1 MQFNPQALEH
11 KRRHLDAILAD
22 RPRLARVVAT
32 LVADASPEITPIAR
46 PWEPGGGASLFKV
59 TTGSASYF
67 LKVKHLAVTV
77 ESKLESEPAFSREP
91 SLRNEHRFLQRLAGL
106 PFVPAVH
113 GYVEE
118 GDHAFLLLEW
128 LAPFESTVADLG
140 AGALVD
146 AFAGIEAAA
155 RALYE
160 RGIVHTDLHEKNL
173 LLRDG
178 VPVLADFEEA
188 RDLVQTEPFARS
200 LDVVGKT
207 ANGDVGEMPSDEGR
221 LGGLTCLE
229 RLRAVFVALVQ
240 ARLEALIAS
249 CNFDSSCPF
258 LTALDHGKDERVY
271 QSIQIPGLAIAGQ
284 RPVDDPRIPVIAAVA
299 AKLFDGPYT
308 HLDVGSNVGMF
319 NIALAR
325 QPQVRRSIGVEAYD
339 KYVELSRALAF
350 VAGVANVAFHCAVGG
365 EDSIAER
372 VQGERVDLVTIYSMY
387 HHIRNKQRFL
397 ADLATLAPS
406 YVMLEMA
413 SQPECYEGRSWRSEV
428 EVIRRELGMP
438 FAEVLGQSADYQRPI
453 VLLAKQAIPAD
464 LLAPPRPA
472 APPARPAAPALAAS
486 PALVGARR
494 PAQAGPRSGPHVT
507 IVLPVYNHRNLLPGA
522 IASVLAQTY
531 TDFELVVVNDGSTD
545 GTREYLDGLTDP
557 RIVVVHQENQ
567 RLPGALNTGFARARG
582 ELLTWTSAD
591 NTCAPMFL
599 EALVGALDRFPEAGF
614 AYSAFAWIDARDR
627 ITGIHRDQEVTVR
640 SLLKQNPGIAAF
652 LYRRE
657 CQDAVGMYD
666 PALEGAEDWD
676 MWLRIVERYPAVYVP
691 EILYY
696 YRLHDDSMTATKRDR
711 IAQASRAVV
720 ANALAR
726 RGGTLDM
733 HELFP
738 ALPECRDRAEAE
750 FWACLDFGTA
760 LLQSPWA
767 PADLAVSFLDA
778 ACSIQREA
786 IALANFAIACG
797 RTGRWDEMRRS
808 LEPLRSTAQADLRR
822 LVLALE
828 TAAKHGRADAVAT
841 ISPSTFNHAGIE
853 LFERERDA
861 RRVYSLTEQEGAN
874 AAVSAP
880 PAPRRDTAPAPRPAT
895 APASRAAAAPAV
907 PPAPARGTAAS
918 VPPPASVAAPRA
930 PMVSVIV
937 PTLDRPEMLRQA
949 IESILQQTYRD
960 FEIIVVNDGGADVSA
975 LVRSLDTDGRISYVR
990 HPVNRNLAAARNS
1003 GIGVARGK
1011 YIAYLDDDDRFYPEH
1026 LETLV
1031 AFLEQG
1037 SHRAA
1042 YTDALRVTQTRR
1054 DDRYVTAARDRP
1066 YSNDFDR
1073 DRLLVLNTFPVLCMM
1088 HDRACVEAVGGF
1100 DEALTSH
1107 EDWDLWVRM
1116 SARFPFK
1123 HLATITAEF
1132 TYRVDGSSMTSGTRP
1147 DFLRTAEIVY
1157 QKSAADV
1164 AGRPDIQQAREQ
1176 FLSALRAQIGVAPP
1190 APAPAS
1196 VVQPTAHTTGG
1207 AGEFDCSIVIP
1218 LFNRAELT
1226 EQCLVNLAEVTER
1239 TRFEVVLVDNASS
1252 DRTAEVLASLSGDV
1266 QIIRNTENRG
1276 FAAACNQGARAA
1288 RGRHVVFLNND
1299 TIPLRGWLEPLLA
1312 ELDGDPRVAV
1322 VGSKLLFAD
1331 GTVQHAGVIFTR
1343 EIPIPYHVFYR
1354 SGADA
1359 PAVNRRR
1366 EIHCVTAACMA
1377 VRRATFEA
1385 LGGFDEGFVN
1395 GYEDVD
1401 FCLRVR
1407 QRGDKVVYQP
1417 ASALYHLESQTPGRK
1432 DHDDANGRR
1441 LLQRWGGLWW
1451 KIGDEDTVLVPE
1463 GLAARTAENGGKIL
1477 APIADAGERRRWEAV
1492 RALQAALLADDPS
1505 GARRLLAESEW
1516 PDDAGVRRW
1525 LEQVRAQLGTAGS
1538 RPDERAERPPAF
1550 A

>member
-1 MQFNPQALEH
+1 MQFNPQALES
-11 KRRHLDAILAD
+11 KQRHLDAILGD
-22 RPRLARVVAT
+22 RARLTRVVGT
-32 LVADASPEITPIAR
+32 LVGDASCEIAPLAR

-59 TTGSASYF
+59 TTAAASYF

-128 LAPFESTVADLG
+128 LTPFEGTVASLS

-146 AFAGIEAAA
+146 AFARIETAA

-173 LLRDG
+173 LFRGD

-188 RDLVQTEPFARS
+188 RDLVQTEPFPQS

-207 ANGDVGEMPSDEGR
+207 ANGDVGEMPAGDGR
-221 LGGLTCLE
+221 LGGLTCLT

-240 ARLEALIAS
+240 ARLEPLIAS

-284 RPVDDPRIPVIAAVA
+284 RPADDPRIPLIARVA
-299 AKLFDGPYT
+299 ATLFDGPYT

-325 QPQVRRSIGVEAYD
+325 QPQVCRSIGVEAYD
-339 KYVELSRALAF
+339 KYVELSKALAF
-350 VAGVANVAFHCAVGG
+350 VAGVENVEFHCAVGG
-365 EDSIAER
+365 EDSLAER
-372 VQGERVDLVTIYSMY
+372 LSGAHVDLVTIYSMY

-397 ADLATLAPS
+397 ADLATLAPA

-413 SQPECYEGRSWRSEV
+413 SQPECYEGRSWQSEV
-428 EVIRRELGMP
+428 EIIRRELGMP

-453 VLLAKQAIPAD
+453 VLLARQAIPAD
-464 LLAPPRPA
+464 LLAAPPASVPHPVAAAPRAAAPRAATPRPA
-472 APPARPAAPALAAS
+472 AAVASRGDRP
-486 PALVGARR
+486 R
-494 PAQAGPRSGPHVT
+494 PTTRSGPRVSV
-507 IVLPVYNHRNLLPGA
+507 VLPVYNHRALLPGA
-522 IASVLAQTY
+522 IASVLAQTF
-531 TDFELVVVNDGSTD
+531 TAFELIVVNDGSTD

-557 RIVVVHQENQ
+557 RIVVVHQDNQ
-567 RLPGALNTGFARARG
+567 RLPGALNAGFARARG

-599 EALVGALDRFPEAGF
+599 EALVGALDHYPDAGF
-614 AYSAFAWIDARDR
+614 AYSAFAWIDAKDR

-720 ANALAR
+720 ANALER
-726 RGGTLDM
+726 RGGRLDM

-738 ALPECRDRAEAE
+738 ALPECRNRAQAE
-750 FWACLDFGTA
+750 FYACLDFGTA

-786 IALANFAIACG
+786 IAVANFAIACG
-797 RTGRWDEMRRS
+797 RAGRWDAMREC
-808 LEPLRSTAQADLRR
+808 LTPLRATAQADLRR

-841 ISPSTFNHAGIE
+841 ISPSTINRAGIE
-853 LFERERDA
+853 LFDREREA
-861 RRVYSLTEQEGAN
+861 RRVFSLTEQGGAAPTARESDAAPAGEPRAQATSATPPATV
-874 AAVSAP
+874 AAVAP
-880 PAPRRDTAPAPRPAT
+880 ARPALPPSDTAPRT
-895 APASRAAAAPAV
+895 
-907 PPAPARGTAAS
+907 
-918 VPPPASVAAPRA
+918 

-937 PTLDRPEMLRQA
+937 PTLDRPDTLRQA

-960 FEIIVVNDGGADVSA
+960 FEIIVVNDGGRDVAA
-975 LVRSLDTDGRISYVR
+975 LVQSLDTDGRISYVR

-1037 SHRAA
+1037 EYRAA

-1054 DDRYVTAARDRP
+1054 GDQYATVARDRP

-1073 DRLLVLNTFPVLCMM
+1073 DRLLILNAFPVLCMM
-1088 HDRACVEAVGGF
+1088 HDRACIEAVGGF

-1116 SARFPFK
+1116 SAQFPFR

-1132 TYRVDGSSMTSGTRP
+1132 TYRVDGSSMTSGMRP

-1157 QKSAADV
+1157 RKSAADV
-1164 AGRPDIQQAREQ
+1164 AGRPNLLNARQQ
-1176 FLSALRAQIGVAPP
+1176 FLTALRAQIGAPEP
-1190 APAPAS
+1190 APARAAS
-1196 VVQPTAHTTGG
+1196 DA
-1207 AGEFDCSIVIP
+1207 AEFDCSVIIP

-1226 EQCLVNLAEVTER
+1226 EQCLVNLAEVTHGVR
-1239 TRFEVVLVDNASS
+1239 YEVVLVDNGSTDA
-1252 DRTAEVLASLSGDV
+1252 TTQVLAGLGGDV
-1266 QIIRNTENRG
+1266 QVIRNAENRG
-1276 FAAACNQGARAA
+1276 FAAACNQGAAAA
-1288 RGRHVVFLNND
+1288 RGRHLVFLNND
-1299 TIPLRGWLEPLLA
+1299 TIPLQGWLEPLLA
-1312 ELDGDPRVAV
+1312 ELDGDPRVSV
-1322 VGSKLLFAD
+1322 VGSKLLFDD
-1331 GTVQHAGVIFTR
+1331 GTVQHAGVIFSR

-1354 SGADA
+1354 SDAAA

-1366 EIHCVTAACMA
+1366 EIQCVTAACMA
-1377 VRRATFEA
+1377 VRRSTFDA
-1385 LGGFDEGFVN
+1385 LGGFDEGYVN

-1401 FCLRVR
+1401 FCLQVR
-1407 QRGDKVVYQP
+1407 ERGEKVVYQP
-1417 ASALYHLESQTPGRK
+1417 QSTLYHLESQTPGRK
-1432 DHDDANGRR
+1432 AHDNANGQR
-1441 LLQRWGGLWW
+1441 LLQRWGGVWW
-1451 KIGDEDTVLVPE
+1451 RIGDEDTVLVPE
-1463 GLAARTAENGGKIL
+1463 GLAARVLESGSKIL
-1477 APIADAGERRRWEAV
+1477 APIGDADERGRWEAV
-1492 RALQAALLADDPS
+1492 RDVQLALLADD
-1505 GARRLLAESEW
+1505 AAAVRRLLAARTEW

-1525 LEQVRAQLGTAGS
+1525 LEQIHRELGPAASRATSGHA
-1538 RPDERAERPPAF
+1538 AAPA
-1550 A
+1550 

>member
-1 MQFNPQALEH
+1 MQFNPQALES

-22 RPRLARVVAT
+22 RPRLTRVVGT
-32 LVADASPEITPIAR
+32 LVGDATCEVTPIAR

-59 TTGSASYF
+59 ATASASYF

-106 PFVPAVH
+106 PFVPTVH

-128 LAPFESTVADLG
+128 LAPFESAVAGLG

-173 LLRDG
+173 LFRSD

-188 RDLVQTEPFARS
+188 RDLVQTEPFTQS

-207 ANGDVGEMPSDEGR
+207 ANGDVGEMPSGEGR
-221 LGGLTCLE
+221 LGGLTCLT

-240 ARLEALIAS
+240 ARLELLVAS

-284 RPVDDPRIPVIAAVA
+284 RPVDDPRIPIIAAVA

-339 KYVELSRALAF
+339 KYVELSKALAF
-350 VAGVANVAFHCAVGG
+350 VAGVENVAFHCAVGG
-365 EDSIAER
+365 EDSLAER
-372 VQGERVDLVTIYSMY
+372 LRGERVDLVTIYSMY
-387 HHIRNKQRFL
+387 HHIRDKQRFL

-413 SQPECYEGRSWRSEV
+413 SQPECYEGRSWQSEV

-453 VLLAKQAIPAD
+453 VLLAKQPIPAD
-464 LLAPPRPA
+464 LLATPRRVVPA
-472 APPARPAAPALAAS
+472 AKAVAPAAKAAAPA
-486 PALVGARR
+486 
-494 PAQAGPRSGPHVT
+494 PRSGPRVT
-507 IVLPVYNHRNLLPGA
+507 VVLPVYNHRALLPGA
-522 IASVLAQTY
+522 ITSVLAQTY
-531 TDFELVVVNDGSTD
+531 TDFELVIVNDGSTD

-567 RLPGALNTGFARARG
+567 RLPGALNAGFARARG

-599 EALVGALDRFPEAGF
+599 EALVGALDHYPEAGF
-614 AYSAFAWIDARDR
+614 AYSAFAWIDAKDR

-640 SLLKQNPGIAAF
+640 ALLKQNPGIAAF

-666 PALEGAEDWD
+666 PALDGAEDWD

-696 YRLHDDSMTATKRDR
+696 YRLHDNSMTATKRDQ

-726 RGGTLDM
+726 RGGRLDM

-738 ALPECRDRAEAE
+738 ALPDCGDRGEAE

-797 RTGRWDEMRRS
+797 RAGRWDEMRQA

-853 LFERERDA
+853 LFERERAA
-861 RRVYSLTEQEGAN
+861 RRVFSLTEQGG
-874 AAVSAP
+874 AP
-880 PAPRRDTAPAPRPAT
+880 PKPLTPAKAPMPRRDAAPAPRAT
-895 APASRAAAAPAV
+895 AASAAPPAARPAV
-907 PPAPARGTAAS
+907 STPPAP
-918 VPPPASVAAPRA
+918 PPAAVAAPRT

-937 PTLDRPEMLRQA
+937 PTLDRPETLREA

-960 FEIIVVNDGGADVSA
+960 FEIIVVNDGGADVAA
-975 LVRSLDTDGRISYVR
+975 LVQSLDTEGRISYVR
-990 HPVNRNLAAARNS
+990 HPANRNLAAARNS

-1054 DDRYVTAARDRP
+1054 DGRYVTVARDRP
-1066 YSNDFDR
+1066 YSNDHDR
-1073 DRLLVLNTFPVLCMM
+1073 DWLLVRNAFPVLCMM
-1088 HDRACVEAVGGF
+1088 HDRACIEAVGGF

-1123 HLATITAEF
+1123 HLPTITAEF
-1132 TYRVDGSSMTSGTRP
+1132 THRVDGSSMTSGARP
-1147 DFLRTAEIVY
+1147 DFLRTAESVY

-1164 AGRPDIQQAREQ
+1164 VGRTDIQQAREQ
-1176 FLSALRAQIGVAPP
+1176 FLRGLRAQIGAPSP
-1190 APAPAS
+1190 APRPAP
-1196 VVQPTAHTTGG
+1196 TGAAATRATG
-1207 AGEFDCSIVIP
+1207 DADAFDCSIVIP

-1226 EQCLVNLAEVTER
+1226 EQCLVNLAEVTQGAR
-1239 TRFEVVLVDNASS
+1239 YEVVLVDNGST
-1252 DRTAEVLASLSGDV
+1252 DRTAEVLASLGGDV
-1266 QIIRNTENRG
+1266 QVIRNAENRG

-1288 RGRHVVFLNND
+1288 RGRHLVFLNND
-1299 TIPLRGWLEPLLA
+1299 TIPLSGWLAPLLA

-1322 VGSKLLFAD
+1322 VGSKLLYAD

-1354 SGADA
+1354 SSADA

-1366 EIHCVTAACMA
+1366 EIHCVTAASMA
-1377 VRRATFEA
+1377 VRRAGFEA
-1385 LGGFDEGFVN
+1385 IGGFDEGFVN

-1417 ASALYHLESQTPGRK
+1417 ASTLYHLESQTPGRK

-1441 LLQRWGGLWW
+1441 LLERWGGLWW
-1451 KIGDEDTVLVPE
+1451 RIGDEDTVLVPE
-1463 GLAARTAENGGKIL
+1463 GLAARTRADGAKVL
-1477 APIADAGERRRWEAV
+1477 APITDAAERHRWEAV
-1492 RALQAALLADDPS
+1492 CALQLALLGGDAS
-1505 GARRLLAESEW
+1505 GARRLLAEGEW

-1525 LEQVRAQLGTAGS
+1525 LEQVRAQIGAAGS
-1538 RPDERAERPPAF
+1538 RPDEQLPAS